1 MPCAKTGSIWKGLQT
16 SYLLRKFNT
25 KTFFGLLKIPNY
37 RGSKVALGLAVAA
50 SLDLTCNF
58 AVAQAL
64 ATEPRLSSGA
74 VSSSQQG
81 EELGRIVVTGYI
93 IPRIGEGPQPV
104 LTLDK
109 DFIQKQG
116 SQTVANVIE
125 RLTFT
130 PSSFFLRVIR
140 N

>member
-25 KTFFGLLKIPNY
+25 KTFFGLLKNPNY

-50 SLDLTCNF
+50 SPNLTCNF

-64 ATEPRLSSGA
+64 ATEPSLSSGA

-109 DFIQKQG
+109 DFIQKQS

-125 RLTFT
+125 RL
-130 PSSFFLRVIR
+130 
-140 N
+140 